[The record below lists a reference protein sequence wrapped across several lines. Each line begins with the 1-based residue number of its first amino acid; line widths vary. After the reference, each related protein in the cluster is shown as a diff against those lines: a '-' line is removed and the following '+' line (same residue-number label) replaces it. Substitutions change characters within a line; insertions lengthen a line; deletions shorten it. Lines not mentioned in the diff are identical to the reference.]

1 VLRRA
6 LANPS
11 LRRVQLGYVGFN
23 AAESAVWI
31 AVLVHAYGR
40 AGRLPAEA
48 PSAVER

>member
-11 LRRVQLGYVGFN
+11 LRVQLGYVGFN

-48 PSAVER
+48 PSAAEG